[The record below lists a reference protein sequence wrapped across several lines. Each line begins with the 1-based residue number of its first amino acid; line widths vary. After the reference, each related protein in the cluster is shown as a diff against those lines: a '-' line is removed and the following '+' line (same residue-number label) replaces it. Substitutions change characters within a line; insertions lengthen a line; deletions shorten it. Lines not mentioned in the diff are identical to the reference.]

1 MAGAGEDDQFVLRRQ
16 HSLQR
21 WLRTI
26 LKHHALTKDPDIQ
39 TFLTQDHIPPATR
52 FVFSTFYLTCYIPC
66 LVPEQ

>member
-52 FVFSTFYLTCYIPC
+52 FVF
-66 LVPEQ
+66 